1 MYIINSC
8 IYIYIILKDTH
19 IYLYSNLFSLSYL
32 IMMLYL
38 YHLYG
43 YGLIT
48 YRYDLPGDEHS
59 FTCNFDV
66 HLVPA
71 FWPVPI
77 SWYNQ
82 DMTIKNSQAI
92 LHSLSRAIKWIWCH
106 GGSSRSNECLRCL
119 KVLRW
124 WEMYSINFFK
134 ETCIYIY
141 IYMYINKHMHMYVC
155 IYIYIFNMCIYS
167 FFQTHDELHRCYT

>member
-38 YHLYG
+38 YHLYHA
-43 YGLIT
+43 IT
-48 YRYDLPGDEHS
+48 KIWLPGH
-59 FTCNFDV
+59 
-66 HLVPA
+66 PA
-71 FWPVPI
+71 FL
-77 SWYNQ
+77 
-82 DMTIKNSQAI
+82 AAE
-92 LHSLSRAIKWIWCH
+92 SL
-106 GGSSRSNECLRCL
+106 GSGAMEDLVGATSVWCLR
-119 KVLRW
+119 VLRRWEMMKCRW

-141 IYMYINKHMHMYVC
+141 VYKQTYAYVC
-155 IYIYIFNMCIYS
+155 MYIYIFNMCIYS